1 MKRVEKKVE
10 DTFNPYFKEKTP
22 MAYRIDIS
30 SYERLDIAAQYIFDH
45 TPGKVNRLQD
55 FYQLSRGDIYAIT
68 AKALDA
74 FEPQKPG
81 PKPDLLGELQ
91 RQLTDLKSQN
101 EALRKQVAELESKLS
116 QSVLVDKCRIEN
128 FILTAL
134 VTPPSHEGISDLL
147 AAAYGEKYRSSTG
160 KASQLTSQ
168 YGTIAGLI
176 LLDDRVTSRFGNGL
190 ADEIFFSRSPIL
202 VVTEPQSTA
211 IGAIELSRSRDGD
224 SWQQVLKRF
233 PNLALIVSDLAT
245 GLRKGIK
252 ILPQQVEHQSDIWH
266 LLREIHRL
274 TRKLESTTSS
284 LLEEEEKARKK
295 LQKGKIDRPAL
306 EKVEAKVSTN
316 LEWMETYYQAVEK
329 LVEVFNPI
337 AEDQPGQF
345 HLRTQAEALTQ
356 LDTVIATLKGL
367 PDRRINK
374 LVKALKSRRENC
386 FVFLTQLQARFQTLP
401 VEFRIRCSLSPDQV
415 RAWILQEIILTR
427 HLSQDNDHSI
437 LHAWHQLW
445 KTLNQQLLPYLK
457 NYHQLRRAIVQLIG
471 SPARASS
478 LVEMI
483 NSLLRRFQ
491 QIKRHTSQEFLYL
504 AALHHNMKSFG
515 SDCKRHGRSPF
526 QILGIDFGTNNWLD
540 LLRSYQLPAA

>member
-1 MKRVEKKVE
+1 
-10 DTFNPYFKEKTP
+10 
-22 MAYRIDIS
+22 MAYRMDIS
-30 SYERLDIAAQYIFDH
+30 SYERLDIAAQCILNC
-45 TPGKVNRLQD
+45 TPGTVNRLQD
-55 FYQLSRGDIYAIT
+55 LYQLSRGDIHAIS

-81 PKPDLLGELQ
+81 PKPDPVGELQ
-91 RQLTDLKSQN
+91 RQIAVLKAQN
-101 EALRKQVAELESKLS
+101 EALRKHVAELESKLS
-116 QSVLVDKCRIEN
+116 RSVIVDKRRIED

-134 VTPPSHEGISDLL
+134 VTPPSHEGIRDLL

-160 KASQLTSQ
+160 RASQLTSH

-190 ADEIFFSRSPIL
+190 ADEIFFSADPIL

-211 IGAIELSRSRDGD
+211 IGAIELSTSRDGD
-224 SWQQVLKRF
+224 SWQKVLKRF
-233 PNLALIVSDLAT
+233 PNLESVVSDWAT

-252 ILPQQVEHQSDIWH
+252 ILPQQVEHQADIWH
-266 LLREIHRL
+266 LSREVHRL
-274 TRKLESTTSS
+274 TRKLEATTSS
-284 LLEEEEKARKK
+284 LLQEEEKARKK
-295 LQKGKIDRPAL
+295 LQKGKIDRPTL

-316 LEWMETYYQAVEK
+316 LDWMETYYQTIEK
-329 LVEVFNPI
+329 LGELFDPI

-356 LDTVIATLKGL
+356 LDTVMATLKGL

-386 FVFLTQLQARFQTLP
+386 FIFLALLQARFQTLP
-401 VEFRIRCSLSPDQV
+401 VEFRIPCSLRQDQV
-415 RAWILQEIILTR
+415 LSWILQEIILTR

-437 LHAWHQLW
+437 LHAWHMMW
-445 KTLNQQLLPYLK
+445 KKLNQQLMPYLK
-457 NYHQLRRAIVQLIG
+457 NYHQLRRAIVKLIG

-515 SDCKRHGRSPF
+515 SDCKRHDRSPF